1 VSEIMLA
8 GSPSDREGERE
19 RVRRFLARRDEVSF
33 RVLYSAHTPFLYAL
47 ALRLCRGRRFDA
59 EDIVQETWV
68 RAVSR
73 LAGFRWESALST
85 WLCGIAVRCFREQA
99 RKRREEPMP
108 ERDPPLASSESAE
121 PDIDLERGVAGL
133 APGYR
138 EVLLLHDVHGY
149 SHEEI
154 GSLLGID
161 PGTSKSQLSRARGVL
176 RERIGRGAAGREEEG
191 RK

>member
-1 VSEIMLA
+1 MSGKRLA

-19 RVRRFLARRDEVSF
+19 SVRRFLAGRDEASF
-33 RVLYSAHTPFLYAL
+33 RALYRAQTPFLYAL
-47 ALRLCRGRRFDA
+47 ALRLCGGRRSDA

-68 RAVSR
+68 RAVSG

-85 WLCGIAVRCFREQA
+85 WLCGIAIRCFREQV
-99 RKRREEPMP
+99 RTRREEPMP
-108 ERDPPLASSESAE
+108 ELPPAAASADPE
-121 PDIDLERGVAGL
+121 PDIDLERGIADL

-154 GSLLGID
+154 GRLLGID
-161 PGTSKSQLSRARGVL
+161 AGTSKSQLSRAREAL
-176 RERIGRGAAGREEEG
+176 RDRIGRGAAAPEKEG
-191 RK
+191 RT